1 MPNSMIDSPIRCCLP
16 EEEFLLANNHEIK
29 EMHSYRGFALSFLPH
44 YPCISKLMVALG
56 IESELR
62 LENLVAAGQCLGLEK
77 KLRAQEISPD
87 LRAKL
92 RQQFFFVT
100 DDDIARLTLT
110 QVLVTSFNSWV
121 FYELML
127 DSCGTPEL
135 NMLLRAFV
143 KQQRNVNRILE
154 EVQNRWDGT
163 LV

>member
-1 MPNSMIDSPIRCCLP
+1 MT
-16 EEEFLLANNHEIK
+16 
-29 EMHSYRGFALSFLPH
+29 
-44 YPCISKLMVALG
+44 ALG

-62 LENLVAAGQCLGLEK
+62 LESLVAAGQCLGLEK
-77 KLRAQEISPD
+77 KLIVQEMSPD

-92 RQQFFFVT
+92 RQQFFFVI

-110 QVLVTSFNSWV
+110 QMLATSFNSWV
-121 FYELML
+121 FYQLML
-127 DSCGTPEL
+127 DSCDTPEL
-135 NMLLRAFV
+135 NMLLRVFV